1 MACLSDD
8 RLVPSSPDARLVPS
22 SPDARLDELA
32 GILARAM
39 IRMGTKKSGS
49 RRENALE
56 LSSETRL
63 SVTTSETRNDSEVT

>member
-8 RLVPSSPDARLVPS
+8 RGVPS

-63 SVTTSETRNDSEVT
+63 SVTTSETRNDNEVT